1 MRSLNYQSST
11 GGSLG
16 FEGPVYGETMPGL
29 LGRAWDYSLSSRGIS
44 GLAVTAREITVTVKV
59 HDSPESVDRMR
70 ALFDADMQAGTPGL
84 LVADGEWKARAWIPK
99 SDVQSV
105 TPTMAEIQL
114 TIVLHDGLWRRET
127 TVHVMPR
134 SDQSDAQLD
143 HPFDY
148 PHDYAGMPLSTA
160 ISNPASSPMPIRLT
174 VYGPALNPTI
184 TIGGNR
190 YEVDT
195 DVPAG
200 SRLVIDGA
208 SSPKTVTL
216 IGSDG
221 STANRFAQAVRGT
234 GLGSGRYIFQ
244 PLPPGLS
251 QANGSGFEY
260 DLTLCEERTAPPA
273 YSRPTAVK

>member
-1 MRSLNYQSST
+1 MRSLSYQSAAT
-11 GGSLG
+11 GGAVG

-59 HDSPESVDRMR
+59 HDSPESIDRMR
-70 ALFDADMQAGTPGL
+70 DLFDADMRAGTPGL
-84 LVADGEWKARAWIPK
+84 LVADGEWEARAWIPK
-99 SDVQSV
+99 TDVQSV
-105 TPTMAEIQL
+105 TPTMVELQL
-114 TIVLHDGLWRRET
+114 TVVLHDGQWRRET
-127 TVHVMPR
+127 TMHVTPR
-134 SDQSDAQLD
+134 SDQSDTQLD
-143 HPFDY
+143 YPHDW

-160 ISNPASSPMPIRLT
+160 ISNPDASPMPVRLT
-174 VYGPALNPTI
+174 IYGPASNPAI

-190 YEVDT
+190 YQVDT

-221 STANRFAQAVRGT
+221 STANCFGKAVRG
-234 GLGSGRYIFQ
+234 GGRDSGSYVFQ

-251 QANGSGFEY
+251 QANGGAFEY
-260 DLTLCEERTAPPA
+260 DVTLCEERTMPPW
-273 YSRPTAVK
+273 T